1 MKILQFGRSMIE
13 MLGVLAIIAVLSIG
27 GLLGY
32 RRAVNNHQ
40 ANTILDDANR
50 LAFVILESSQA
61 FQTDDFMEED
71 FIDSVPYTGTY
82 NLDAFMAAG
91 GQFGIV
97 VTKVPK
103 GVCEALI
110 NKASIEYK
118 VRVMPGSEE
127 RYSVSQMSNVGTI
140 YDSFHKDIC
149 GAENDIVLYFGDT
162 SAQCNKPDEGE
173 DYTKC
178 LSNAD
183 CCGGEFC
190 AFENPVNCTDKGAGT
205 CLLISDFGSESGDY
219 TKTVNGQRWIRSSQD
234 MTWWSAENWCKQQNK
249 TLVSRSDLGCSAPC
263 GTSSSTR
270 FCTKEGCQSKSG
282 TAYKD
287 SVLYLLETTL
297 PKWTSNYHW
306 LNDSV
311 DSCYAHVVGFP
322 ESMIGSGGRSNR
334 NPSKV
339 YALCH

>member
-13 MLGVLAIIAVLSIG
+13 MLGVLAIIGVLSIG

-40 ANTILDDANR
+40 ANQILDDANR
-50 LAFVILESSQA
+50 LAFVILESNQS
-61 FQTDDFMEED
+61 FQTNDFMEED

-97 VTKVPK
+97 VTNVPK
-103 GVCEALI
+103 GVCESLVP
-110 NKASIEYK
+110 KAAVEYK

-127 RYSVSQMSNVGTI
+127 RYSVPQMSNVGTI

-149 GAENDIVLYFGDT
+149 GAENDVVLYFGDT

-183 CCGGEFC
+183 CCYGEFC
-190 AFENPVNCTDKGAGT
+190 WFSNDSDCTDAGMGQ
-205 CLLISDFGSESGDY
+205 CKKVSDFTPSTAEAATTTAAG
-219 TKTVNGQRWIRSSQD
+219 KTWIRSYG
-234 MTWWSAENWCKQQNK
+234 MNWWSAQNWCEAQGKNP
-249 TLVSRSDLGCSAPC
+249 VSRADLGCGNLHYTYC
-263 GTSSSTR
+263 TQLGT
-270 FCTKEGCQSKSG
+270 
-282 TAYKD
+282 
-287 SVLYLLETTL
+287 VLKAIQD
-297 PKWTSNYHW
+297 KWDKYGYHW
-306 LNDSV
+306 LEDYGNSCSAYGVRFSDSRI
-311 DSCYAHVVGFP
+311 A
-322 ESMIGSGGRSNR
+322 SGPRYSNAA
-334 NPSKV
+334 V
-339 YALCH
+339 HYCALCQ